1 MFVVVVF
8 HVAPIS
14 PNAKFS
20 RNLCGVCLVVKWND
34 SDTTRQTPRKL
45 SVCNFLLEYFLNKLH
60 SERVYQHS
68 LDVSHAQNGT
78 KAQAL
83 SQVCATCEQHNCGT
97 IYLNTRIY

>member
-1 MFVVVVF
+1 MFGF
-8 HVAPIS
+8 WFFLS
-14 PNAKFS
+14 ESNAKFS

-45 SVCNFLLEYFLNKLH
+45 SVCNFLLEYFLNELH

-68 LDVSHAQNGT
+68 LDVSHAQNGS

-83 SQVCATCEQHNCGT
+83 
-97 IYLNTRIY
+97 I